1 MLKKLL
7 ATRSTRATAT
17 ATAAIA
23 VVALVLAGCGGGSSS
38 TTASTTTTS
47 TVLTVPLQTAS
58 ANLVNDG
65 FNASVS
71 ISGWYGN
78 TSTAASGNATVSL
91 QKAVATTLGST
102 SVLANVQGIL
112 GTLDVAGGGTVS
124 LSSQTTLYESTSTYA
139 TLALA
144 DSSEYV
150 VFPTYTLPSTV
161 QAGDTGQLGTAT
173 AYTDSTL
180 ATRSGTIALS
190 YAVEADTTSTLLV
203 SFLYTYYD
211 VNGVNT
217 GSQQLTYQVDDS
229 GDIAFVSLQVTV
241 VATSVTTGY
250 SITLE

>member
-1 MLKKLL
+1 MVQKTG
-7 ATRSTRATAT
+7 TRSTRATAS
-17 ATAAIA
+17 AA
-23 VVALVLAGCGGGSSS
+23 VAALALLLGACGGGSTST

-47 TVLTVPLQTAS
+47 AVLTVPLQTAS

-78 TSTAASGNATVSL
+78 TTTAATGNATISL
-91 QKAVATTLGST
+91 QKAVGATLGST
-102 SVLANVQGIL
+102 SVLSNVQGIL
-112 GTLDVAGGGTVS
+112 GTLDLPGGSTVS
-124 LSSQTTLYESTSTYA
+124 LSSQTTLYENTSTYA
-139 TLALA
+139 TVALA
-144 DSSEYV
+144 DSAEYV

-173 AYTDSTL
+173 AYTDTTL
-180 ATRSGTIALS
+180 ATQSGTIALS
-190 YAVEADTTSTLLV
+190 YSVEADTTSTLLV

-229 GDIAFVSLQVTV
+229 GDISFVSLQVTV